1 VKGWPPERWFFAK
14 LLVLCVTVRLTDA
27 GFTGFNLW
35 MIESLRV
42 NLGERSYSLYFG
54 RDLGAAVRSE
64 VDALV
69 QAGRKAVVLT
79 DRNVASHQVDG
90 LRAMF
95 GDAATLVLEAGE
107 ETKSLREYGRVLD
120 FLAEQ
125 RVDRTSVLFAVG
137 GGVIGDLGGFAAASY
152 LRGIEFFQVP
162 TTLLSMVDSSVG
174 GKTGINLKAGKNLVG
189 AFHQPKA
196 VFVATDLLST
206 LPKREFAAGMAEVIK
221 AGLLGDVA
229 LFDQL
234 ERTPLTVA
242 SPELAAVIRTCCALK
257 ARVVEAD
264 ERELAKEGGRALLN
278 LGHTFGH
285 AIEQVTGYGV
295 YLHGEAVAIGLAAAA
310 RLSARLGF
318 LTAAEIER
326 VDRVVVAYGLPVR
339 LREPLPLEKLM
350 TAMARD
356 KKVRG
361 GLLRFVVLKK
371 LGDAATQSGVDPALV
386 ESVWREL
393 GAA

>member
-1 VKGWPPERWFFAK
+1 MV
-14 LLVLCVTVRLTDA
+14 
-27 GFTGFNLW
+27 
-35 MIESLRV
+35 ESLRV
-42 NLGERSYSLYFG
+42 NLGERSYSLHFG
-54 RDLGAAVRSE
+54 SELAAAVRAEVHALSE
-64 VDALV
+64 S
-69 QAGRKAVVLT
+69 GRKAVVVT
-79 DRNVASHQVDG
+79 DRNVARHQADG
-90 LRAMF
+90 LHSMF
-95 GDAATLVLEAGE
+95 GELPVLVLEPGE
-107 ETKSLREYGRVLD
+107 ETKSLHEYGRVLD

-125 RVDRTSVLFAVG
+125 RVDRTGVLFAVG

-196 VFVATDLLST
+196 VFIATGLLET
-206 LPKREFAAGMAEVIK
+206 LPSREFAAGMAEVIK
-221 AGLLGDVA
+221 AGLLGDAA

-242 SPELAAVIRTCCALK
+242 SPELADVIRTCCALK

-295 YLHGEAVAIGLAAAA
+295 YLHGEAVAVGLAAAA
-310 RLSARLGF
+310 RLSVRLGY
-318 LTAAEIER
+318 LTAADAER
-326 VDRVVVAYGLPVR
+326 VDRVVVAHGLPVR
-339 LREPLPLEKLM
+339 LREPLSLGKLM
-350 TAMARD
+350 ATMARD

-361 GLLRFVVLKK
+361 GQLRFVVLKK
-371 LGDAATQSGVDPALV
+371 LGEAATQSGIDPAVV
-386 ESVWREL
+386 ESIWREL